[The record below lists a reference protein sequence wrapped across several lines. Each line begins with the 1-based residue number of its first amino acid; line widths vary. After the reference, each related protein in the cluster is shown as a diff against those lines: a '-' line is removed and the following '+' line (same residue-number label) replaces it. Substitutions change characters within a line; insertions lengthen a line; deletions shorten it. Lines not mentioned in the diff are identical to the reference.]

1 MSGNSSDG
9 VHTKGNVSENEISG
23 NTISGNSTS
32 VGIVGAGAIGNEVL
46 GSFIGTSASKAADL
60 DNSGFGVF
68 INAPG
73 TFIGATASGGGNTIA
88 FNGQE
93 GVVIEES

>member
-1 MSGNSSDG
+1 M
-9 VHTKGNVSENEISG
+9 SENEVSG
-23 NTISGNSTS
+23 NTISGNTTS
-32 VGIVGAGAIGNEVL
+32 VGIVGTEA
-46 GSFIGTSASKAADL
+46 IGTSASKAADL

-73 TFIGATASGGGNTIA
+73 TFIGATASGEGNTIA